1 MEAEK
6 PNPAIFEAAFD
17 ALGVQPAEAV
27 HVGDD
32 RRQEFLD
39 MLWCQDS
46 LTVCYL

>member
-32 RRQEFLD
+32 RRQD
-39 MLWCQDS
+39 SNNVLWCLGS
-46 LTVCYL
+46 LPVFYP